1 MRYSGQL
8 PLANARH
15 HWQKGVKR
23 MKTLLWLGLA
33 CLGWNYSAPA
43 QEKEAAPAVT
53 VFQIGVAD
61 GDYHEFA
68 LAGNYQAYPQTF
80 PDDVDFTIGQS
91 DPKKDWPWIQPG
103 PTDAWA
109 GSRPHVFKIT
119 FDLPEVAPGYYRLL
133 LDFVDTH
140 AGEPPLLTIGINGT
154 PIKFKLPPGHGDDS
168 LTNAKVGKNYALQ
181 QVFPAALLRA
191 GKNTITLANDQGSWA
206 LYDDVRL
213 ESGAAVPAELV
224 RFHAEGLP
232 WLKRSGEGLQ
242 RLVKVSMENLASGH
256 EPASIAWKA
265 GARSGEQKLD
275 LRFGHNE
282 VNISLPDV
290 EQKTTVELALTAG
303 GKELKAT
310 TVLLPTRKWKV
321 FIVPTV
327 HTDIGYTDLQERV
340 MARHADNTMQA
351 LAMADKHPSFNWDFE
366 TFWQLDCF
374 LRAHPEKAEETFR
387 RLREGRMGLSSFF
400 GNMLTGLCSHEALNR
415 ATLPARDL
423 ANRGGFDFSSV
434 ILDDVPSAVGSLP
447 TVLANAGIKYFIE
460 GVNGDRA
467 PYATES
473 LPSLFYWEGPDG
485 SRVLSHIAGGYAMAG
500 GLISSLEV
508 AADRLPGL
516 LASHENAGYPYDA
529 VLVNGAFSDNQ
540 GVAAWL
546 PEVVEKWNAQWEYPK
561 LILGRPEEFFRYIE
575 QNFAGKVPVLRAD
588 FGAWWEDG
596 AGSSALETA
605 LCRRAEERAVTA
617 EMLHSLAAVLRGESY
632 PKWDFDEL
640 WRNILLYNEHTWG
653 AAGSISEPTSEQT
666 VKQWEVKGSF
676 ARQAD
681 AASRR
686 LLEDGMVK
694 LAGLVPAADL
704 VVFNPLAWSRM
715 DLVTTAQADAVQD
728 VKTKRQIPCQA
739 LPEGGSCFVASDL
752 PSVGY
757 RSYRR
762 VAQAEPAVNA
772 VSFSGTQMENEFYR
786 VSLDPKS
793 GALNS
798 ILDKETGRE
807 LIDAESEYRMGEL
820 IYVSGGEGS
829 YAVHSDLRGLPAP
842 KFTYHR
848 QNGVRVM
855 QTSGP
860 VFGELASE
868 ATAEKF
874 PNITLRVRL
883 YHGLKRVDVRC
894 ELDKEETTA
903 KEAAYI
909 AFPFAFEV
917 ERGGLWLEYPDAIT
931 EPLKDQHSSACRDWY
946 AVQRWLAASDG
957 EATVL
962 LSPLDSPLVTLGG
975 MTASTWPRQLSLKRA
990 HVFAYV
996 MNNYWHTNYKASQ
1009 GGRQVFR
1016 FSLTSARGGFSRRE
1030 AVARGWEMYAPA
1042 VAQSGGG
1049 PVKPVLSVPTGSLV
1063 GVEPAGLPLMA
1074 FKQAEDEKGFVFRVC
1089 DFAGAGG
1096 SLKLTLP
1103 KAASETFT
1111 CDLVEMHAVK
1121 QDSHGKTVT
1130 APLKPFAPAT
1140 VKVQFR

>member
-1 MRYSGQL
+1 
-8 PLANARH
+8 
-15 HWQKGVKR
+15 
-23 MKTLLWLGLA
+23 MKKLIYLGLVL
-33 CLGWNYSAPA
+33 LGWNNSTPA
-43 QEKEAAPAVT
+43 VDKAAAPAVT

-61 GDYHEFA
+61 GDYRDFA
-68 LAGNYQAYPQTF
+68 LAGNYQAYLQTF
-80 PDDVDFTIGQS
+80 PHDADFVVGQS

-103 PTDAWA
+103 PSDAWA
-109 GSRPHVFKIT
+109 GSRAHTFRIT
-119 FDLPEVAPGYYRLL
+119 FDLPEVAAGYYRLV

-140 AGEPPLLTIGINGT
+140 GAEPPGFTIGINGT
-154 PIKFKLPPGHGDDS
+154 SLKFKLPPGHGDES
-168 LTNAKVGKNYALQ
+168 LSNSKVGKNYSLQ
-181 QVFPAALLRA
+181 QVFPATLLQA
-191 GKNTITLANDQGSWA
+191 GKNTITLANDHGSWA

-213 ESGAAVPAELV
+213 ESGAAAPTELV
-224 RFHAEGLP
+224 RFHAEALP

-242 RLVKVSMENLASGH
+242 RVVRASVENLASGR
-256 EPASIAWKA
+256 EAVSIGWKA
-265 GARSGEQKLD
+265 GTKSGEEKLE

-282 VNISLPDV
+282 LNIPLPDV
-290 EQKTTVELALTAG
+290 EQKTTVELALKAG
-303 GKELKAT
+303 GKEMKAT
-310 TVLLPTRKWKV
+310 TTLQPTRKWRV

-351 LAMADKHPSFNWDFE
+351 LAMANEHASFNWDFE
-366 TFWQLDCF
+366 TFWQLDSF

-387 RLREGRMGLSSFF
+387 RLREGRMGLSAFF

-415 ATLPARDL
+415 ATLFSRNL
-423 ANRGGFDFSSV
+423 ANRGGFEFTSV

-460 GVNGDRA
+460 GVNGERA
-467 PYATES
+467 PYATQG
-473 LPSLFYWEGPDG
+473 LQNPFYWEGPDG
-485 SRVLSHIAGGYAMAG
+485 SRVLSHIAGGYAMAS
-500 GLISSLEV
+500 GLISSMEQ
-508 AADRLPGL
+508 AGERLPGL
-516 LASHENAGYPYDA
+516 LASYENAGYAYDA

-575 QNFAGKVPVLRAD
+575 QNFGAKIPVMRGD

-596 AGSSALETA
+596 AASSARETA

-617 EMLHSLAAVLRGESY
+617 EMLHSLGAVLGGAPY
-632 PKWDFDEL
+632 PKGNFDEL
-640 WRNILLYNEHTWG
+640 WRNILLYDEHTWG
-653 AAGSISEPTSEQT
+653 AAGSISAPKAEQT

-681 AASRR
+681 AASGH
-686 LLEDGMVK
+686 LLEAGMVK

-704 VVFNPLAWSRM
+704 VVFNPLAWSRT
-715 DLVTTAQADAVQD
+715 DLVTTEQADAVQD
-728 VKTKRQIPCQA
+728 VKTKRIIPCQA

-757 RSYRR
+757 RCYRK
-762 VAQAEPAVNA
+762 VTPVEPCKNAAE
-772 VSFSGTQMENEFYR
+772 FSEGQMENEFYR
-786 VSLDPKS
+786 VSLDAKS
-793 GALNS
+793 GALKS
-798 ILDKETGRE
+798 IFDKETGRE
-807 LIDAESEYRMGEL
+807 LIDAQSEYRLGEL

-829 YAVHSDLRGLPAP
+829 YAISSNLKGLPPP

-848 QNGVRVM
+848 QKGMRVA
-855 QTSGP
+855 QANGP

-874 PNITLRVRL
+874 PKITLRVRL
-883 YHGLKRVDVRC
+883 YKGLKRVDVHC

-903 KEAAYI
+903 KEGVYI
-909 AFPFAFEV
+909 AFPFAFDV

-957 EATVL
+957 EATVV

-975 MTASTWPRQLSLKRA
+975 LTASTWPRQLSLKRA

-996 MNNYWHTNYKASQ
+996 MNNYWYTNYKASQ

-1016 FSLTSARGGFSRRE
+1016 FSLTSARGGFSKRD
-1030 AVARGWEMYAPA
+1030 AVARGWEMYSPT
-1042 VAQSGGG
+1042 VAQRGGG
-1049 PVKPVLSVPTGSLV
+1049 PRKPLLSAPAGSLI

-1089 DFAGAGG
+1089 DFSGAGG
-1096 SLKLTLP
+1096 NLKLTLP
-1103 KAASETFT
+1103 KPVRETFT
-1111 CDLVEMHAVK
+1111 CDLVETHAVK
-1121 QDSHGKTVT
+1121 QESKGKTVT
-1130 APLKPFAPAT
+1130 APLKPLAPST

>member
-1 MRYSGQL
+1 
-8 PLANARH
+8 
-15 HWQKGVKR
+15 
-23 MKTLLWLGLA
+23 MKTLICLGVVL
-33 CLGWNYSAPA
+33 LGWNYSVLA
-43 QEKEAAPAVT
+43 QDKAAGPAVT

-61 GDYHEFA
+61 HDYREFA

-80 PDDVDFTIGQS
+80 PHDADFVVGQS
-91 DPKKDWPWIQPG
+91 DPRKDWPWIQPG

-109 GSRPHVFKIT
+109 GSRPHVFRIT
-119 FDLPEVAPGYYRLL
+119 FDLPEVAAGYYRLV
-133 LDFVDTH
+133 LDFVDTQG
-140 AGEPPLLTIGINGT
+140 AEPPVFTVGINGT
-154 PIKFKLPPGHGDDS
+154 PIKFRLPPGHGDES
-168 LTNAKVGKNYALQ
+168 LTDPKVGKNYSLQ
-181 QVFPAALLRA
+181 QVFPATFLQPGR
-191 GKNTITLANDQGSWA
+191 NTITLASDSGSWV

-213 ESGAAVPAELV
+213 ESGAAAPADPV

-242 RLVKVSMENLASGH
+242 RLVKVSVENLASGH

-265 GARSGEQKLD
+265 GTRSGEEKLD

-282 VNISLPDV
+282 MNIPLPDV
-290 EQKTTVELALTAG
+290 QQKTTVELALKTG

-310 TVLLPTRKWKV
+310 ATIQPTRKWKV

-351 LAMADKHPSFNWDFE
+351 LAMADKHPAFNWDFE

-374 LRAHPEKAEETFR
+374 LRAHPEKTEEIFR
-387 RLREGRMGLSSFF
+387 RLREGRMGLSAFF

-415 ATLPARDL
+415 ATLPARNL
-423 ANRGGFDFSSV
+423 ANKGGFEFTSV
-434 ILDDVPSAVGSLP
+434 ILDDVPGAVGSLP

-467 PYATES
+467 PYATEG
-473 LPSLFYWEGPDG
+473 LLSLFYWEGPDG

-561 LILGRPEEFFRYIE
+561 LILGRPEDFFRYIE
-575 QNFAGKVPVLRAD
+575 QNFAARIPVMRAD

-617 EMLHSLAAVLRGESY
+617 EMLHSLAAVLRKEPY
-632 PKWDFDEL
+632 PKWNFDEL

-653 AAGSISEPTSEQT
+653 AAGSISAPESEQT
-666 VKQWEVKGSF
+666 VKQWEVKSSF

-681 AASRR
+681 AASRE
-686 LLEDGMVK
+686 LLESGMVK
-694 LAGLVPAADL
+694 LAGLVPATDL
-704 VVFNPLAWSRM
+704 VVFNPLAWSRT
-715 DLVTTAQADAVQD
+715 DLVTTTQADAVQD

-762 VAQAEPAVNA
+762 VAPAEPVTNA
-772 VSFSGTQMENEFYR
+772 VSLSVAQMENEFYR

-807 LIDAESEYRMGEL
+807 LIDAESEYRLGEL

-829 YAVHSDLRGLPAP
+829 YAVHSDLKGLPAP

-855 QTSGP
+855 QTNGP

-868 ATAEKF
+868 AAAEKF
-874 PNITLRVRL
+874 PKITLRVRL
-883 YHGLKRVDVRC
+883 YRELKRVDLRC
-894 ELDKEETTA
+894 ELEKEETTA
-903 KEAAYI
+903 KEAVYI
-909 AFPFAFEV
+909 AFPFACDV

-957 EATVL
+957 EATVV

-975 MTASTWPRQLSLKRA
+975 MTASTWPRQLSLNRA

-1016 FSLTSARGGFSRRE
+1016 FSLISARGGFSKRE

-1049 PVKPVLSVPTGSLV
+1049 PLKPVLSASAESLV

-1089 DFAGAGG
+1089 DLAGVGG

-1103 KAASETFT
+1103 KAAREMFT
-1111 CDLVEMHAVK
+1111 CDLVETHAVK
-1121 QDSHGKTVT
+1121 QDSHGKTIT
-1130 APLKPFAPAT
+1130 TPLKLFAPAT
-1140 VKVQFR
+1140 VKVQFP